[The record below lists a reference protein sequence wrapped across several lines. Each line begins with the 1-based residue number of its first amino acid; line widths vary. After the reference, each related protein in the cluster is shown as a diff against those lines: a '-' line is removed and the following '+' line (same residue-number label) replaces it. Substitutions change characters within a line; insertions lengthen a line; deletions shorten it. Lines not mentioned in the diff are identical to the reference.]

1 MVKRK
6 YRCSNCEIEFE
17 AEEPLHT
24 IPVSVVWC
32 LICGKIVEEVDEKRE
47 DDPPRRRRRWL

>member
-6 YRCSNCEIEFE
+6 YRCPNCEIEFE

-32 LICGKIVEEVDEKRE
+32 LICGKIVEEVDKKR
-47 DDPPRRRRRWL
+47 